1 MRTRATA
8 ILCLVVLTAQLTAQ
22 TDTRHGA
29 SPQSGIVARAGGYQ
43 LTERM
48 IEQAIRFGEIL
59 AGSDFSLSD
68 AARLRSDL
76 IAYFQ
81 REPSKQT
88 EAYQS
93 LAKALPGTPGRKPSW
108 LDLALVRYKV
118 WQGYAQNQQDFRSFQ
133 SYPFGKMVLK
143 YNPALANSGGM
154 IVTKT
159 DVDCQFYADTVV
171 AKAAGVAPPTETDKD
186 RFVRSL
192 ASEFASWSRQQQE
205 YMARAE
211 LRLVNL
217 LQVHDGTIKTRAI
230 VDADIRKNV
239 HSSGAVWREARQVE
253 NDAEFGAR
261 YYQLYRAEA
270 LNAIGYANR
279 VNLDVM
285 GLGRAGRSTAK
296 SADINTPMG
305 QH

>member
-1 MRTRATA
+1 MQTRATA
-8 ILCLVVLTAQLTAQ
+8 ILCLVVLTGQLTAQ
-22 TDTRHGA
+22 TDTRHRAPPA
-29 SPQSGIVARAGGYQ
+29 SRIVARAGEYQ
-43 LTERM
+43 LTEPM
-48 IEQAIRFGEIL
+48 IERALRFGEVL
-59 AGSDFSLSD
+59 AGSDFSPSD
-68 AARLRSDL
+68 ASRLRNDL

-81 REPSKQT
+81 REPAKQM

-93 LAKALPGTPGRKPSW
+93 VAKALPETPGRKPSW
-108 LDLALVRYKV
+108 LDLALVRYQV
-118 WQGYAQNQQDFRSFQ
+118 WQGYAENQQDFRSFQ

-186 RFVRSL
+186 RLVRSL
-192 ASEFASWSRQQQE
+192 ASGFASWPRDRQE
-205 YMARAE
+205 YLARAE

-217 LQVHDGTIKTRAI
+217 VQVHDGTIKTRAI

-239 HSSGAVWREARQVE
+239 HSSGDVWREARQGE
-253 NDAEFGAR
+253 NEAEYGAR

-270 LNAIGYANR
+270 WNAFANANR

-296 SADINTPMG
+296 GADINTPLG

>member
-1 MRTRATA
+1 
-8 ILCLVVLTAQLTAQ
+8 
-22 TDTRHGA
+22 
-29 SPQSGIVARAGGYQ
+29 
-43 LTERM
+43 M
-48 IEQAIRFGEIL
+48 IEQALRFGEIL
-59 AGSDFSLSD
+59 AGSDFSSSD

-81 REPSKQT
+81 KEPAKQM

-93 LAKALPGTPGRKPSW
+93 VAKALSETPGRKASW
-108 LDLALVRYKV
+108 LDLALIRYKV
-118 WQGYAQNQQDFRSFQ
+118 WQGYAENQQDFRGFQ

-154 IVTKT
+154 MVTKT
-159 DVDCQFYADTVV
+159 DVDCQFYANTVV
-171 AKAAGVAPPTETDKD
+171 AKAAGVAPPTQTDKD
-186 RFVRSL
+186 RFVGSL
-192 ASEFASWSRQQQE
+192 PSQFASWPKQQQE
-205 YMARAE
+205 YLARAE

-217 LQVHDGTIKTRAI
+217 VQVHDGTIKTRAI

-239 HSSGAVWREARQVE
+239 HSSGDVWREARQVE
-253 NDAEFGAR
+253 NDAEYGAR

-270 LNAIGYANR
+270 FDAISNANR

-285 GLGRAGRSTAK
+285 GLERAGRSTAK
-296 SADINTPMG
+296 SADSNTPIG